1 MKKASLFM
9 IGIASLVVS
18 NVCSAQTTQ
27 EMGDIYVNRCANCH
41 GATANGVPQIKEQ
54 SGVKSEE
61 AGSHGIASQQ
71 KTNIY
76 GPALNTL
83 TLEELVAK
91 LIDLRS
97 KGFESHYYDSV
108 MRENLKNIEEREGKV
123 SDEKMAE
130 YIYNTFGEGAE

>member
-41 GATANGVPQIKEQ
+41 GVTANGVPQLKEKP
-54 SGVKSEE
+54 GVKSEE
-61 AGSHGIASQQ
+61 AGAHGIASQK

-76 GPALNTL
+76 GPALNAL
-83 TLEELVAK
+83 TVDEIVTKLV
-91 LIDLRS
+91 DLRS
-97 KGFESHYYDSV
+97 KGFKSHSYGSV
-108 MRENLKNIEEREGKV
+108 MKGNLKNIEEREGKI